1 MKYLDPTAVVLF
13 FVVSLA
19 GIVQHSFL
27 LQLNSDW
34 SERFFQAY
42 ALGVGYDVMN
52 GAIFSTLAVISPFPI
67 LFRKIFFSILGLG
80 LFAFLFT
87 DYHYVLIFGTHLPF
101 STIEYLNDSGAFLS
115 SAAHAVN
122 DITFWILFV
131 SPSVMLVFM
140 LWRFG
145 KKRNSWKEDFKCR
158 A

>member
-34 SERFFQAY
+34 NVRLLQAY

-67 LFRKIFFSILGLG
+67 LFRKIL
-80 LFAFLFT
+80 
-87 DYHYVLIFGTHLPF
+87 YK
-101 STIEYLNDSGAFLS
+101 IE
-115 SAAHAVN
+115 
-122 DITFWILFV
+122 
-131 SPSVMLVFM
+131 
-140 LWRFG
+140 
-145 KKRNSWKEDFKCR
+145 
-158 A
+158 

>member
-34 SERFFQAY
+34 NVRLLQAY

-52 GAIFSTLAVISPFPI
+52 GAIFSTLAVISPFSI

-122 DITFWILFV
+122 DTTFWILLVF
-131 SPSVMLVFM
+131 PSVMLVFM
-140 LWRFG
+140 LWRFRE
-145 KKRNSWKEDFKCR
+145 KTEQLERRF
-158 A
+158 